1 MGLSKRYLF
10 QMLTHVYGLYVC
22 VIVVYSVPVFGGP
35 MQNSDFVFHLSAS
48 QQAQIQNAQWVS
60 QHWCLRFGMFPTEQQ
75 AKQ

>member
-35 MQNSDFVFHLSAS
+35 MQNSDVLFHLSAS
-48 QQAQIQNAQWVS
+48 QQAQIQNAQ
-60 QHWCLRFGMFPTEQQ
+60 
-75 AKQ
+75 